1 MKKVLLNFIYLWY
14 IDLTMAEKLKNII
27 EDIASDFLNS
37 ALTLRYDICTCKQ
50 CRNEM
55 LAYILSRVSA
65 KYVTTEKGALHAII
79 EQERLEQQAEIARA
93 MLGAIETISKNPRH
107 MLKENKEQTFQLL
120 LNKVFEDRS
129 LDFRHYRQGIL
140 KRRVAIRMR
149 KNNVNSYPD
158 YLRLLI
164 KKPEEYEKLF
174 EVLCI
179 NVSEFFRDPEIWV
192 TIKYLLENIIRDKKQ
207 RNERSMRVWSA
218 GCAGGEEPYS
228 AAILLKEILKDDF
241 PQFSLEIIGTD
252 IDRKSLSAAETAE
265 YPKESLNNVDA
276 KMLKK
281 YFVACEVGYKLNEE
295 ARNMVGFQ
303 YRDLISQDF
312 IEETDVALC
321 RNVFIY
327 FNRSLQEQLLMKLY
341 KSLKAGGY
349 LIMGKVE
356 TILQEAKEIFEEIDV
371 NARIYRKK

>member
-1 MKKVLLNFIYLWY
+1 
-14 IDLTMAEKLKNII
+14 MAEKLKNII
-27 EDIASDFLNS
+27 EDIASDFLNTM
-37 ALTLRYDICTCKQ
+37 LTLRYDICTCKQ

-55 LAYILSRVSA
+55 LAYILSRVPA
-65 KYVTTEKGALHAII
+65 KYVTTEKGALHTII
-79 EQERLEQQAEIARA
+79 EQERVEHEAEIARA
-93 MLGAIETISKNPRH
+93 MVGAIETISKNPRH
-107 MLKENKEQTFQLL
+107 TLKENKEQTFQLL

-129 LDFRHYRQGIL
+129 LDFRHYRQGLL

-149 KNNVNSYPD
+149 KNNVDSYPD

-164 KKPEEYEKLF
+164 KNPEEYEKLF

-179 NVSEFFRDPEIWV
+179 NVSEFFRDPEIWAA
-192 TIKYLLENIIRDKKQ
+192 IKYLLEDLIRSKKQ
-207 RNERSMRVWSA
+207 KNDKSMRVWSA

-228 AAILLKEILKDDF
+228 AAILLKEILKDDSLE
-241 PQFSLEIIGTD
+241 FSIEIIGTD
-252 IDRKSLSAAETAE
+252 IDRKSLSAAEAAE

-281 YFVACEVGYKLNEE
+281 YFVACQGGYKLNAEIKD
-295 ARNMVGFQ
+295 MVGFQ
-303 YRDLISQDF
+303 YRDLISQDSV
-312 IEETDVALC
+312 EETDVAFC

-327 FNRSLQEQLLMKLY
+327 FNRSLQEHLLMKFY
-341 KSLKAGGY
+341 KSIKAGGY

-356 TILQEAKEIFEEIDV
+356 TILREAKEIYEEIDA